1 MVTWC
6 CTPFLFSGHPNNAS
20 LVMVMLFIFIKN
32 ILIRSVR
39 GSFASVNTSWVGCI
53 IGFDPEPE
61 TRKPEPCPYIFYP
74 AFSWD
79 VAHKQADFSL
89 SLSLLTCLFCCW
101 SHCIPS
107 SSEFCHHLYHCS
119 SFITYRFGPERH
131 YFHQDPHSHLDLI
144 PSLFL
149 LDRSKVFRQRI

>member
-1 MVTWC
+1 MPLACPPRLPLYRSQPSRQEVCQHYEIAQWTLRRGKVCTEQVRPLLGSVSACGKICRIFFMVTWC

-79 VAHKQADFSL
+79 VVIIPLFLCSQKQTIL
-89 SLSLLTCLFCCW
+89 LLT
-101 SHCIPS
+101 
-107 SSEFCHHLYHCS
+107 
-119 SFITYRFGPERH
+119 
-131 YFHQDPHSHLDLI
+131 
-144 PSLFL
+144 
-149 LDRSKVFRQRI
+149 K